1 MTNNN
6 IKKIKNDKKLHYAT
20 VGIDMVTE
28 DIVTIKSSI
37 MIYTKLTKTDRS
49 AINNRFVIINE
60 NSTNNN
66 MHYC

>member
-6 IKKIKNDKKLHYAT
+6 IKKNNNNKKFHYAT

-28 DIVTIKSSI
+28 DIVTNKSSI
-37 MIYTKLTKTDRS
+37 MIYTKLTKTDMT